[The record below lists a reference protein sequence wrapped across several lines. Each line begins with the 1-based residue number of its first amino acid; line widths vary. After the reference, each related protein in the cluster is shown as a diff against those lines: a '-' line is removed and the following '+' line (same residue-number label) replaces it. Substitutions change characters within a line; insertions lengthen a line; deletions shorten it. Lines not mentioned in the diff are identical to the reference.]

1 MEGRDTRTAPGVGMN
16 LVLEIGL
23 GWIGSSVLVALG
35 VGPMIRRAA
44 VLAERH
50 ESIRFAV
57 KRPAA

>member
-1 MEGRDTRTAPGVGMN
+1 MN